1 MRPDGG
7 TAGRALVLPGTVGDY
22 LSPMNRR
29 LLCLHGHFYQ
39 PPRENPW
46 IEEVEVQDTAAPFH
60 DWNERIAAEC
70 YGPNA
75 AARLKNGGGYI
86 KDIVNNY
93 RHISFNFGP
102 TLLAWMERSAP
113 EIYRRVLEADAESVR
128 RRGHGNAI
136 AQAYAHAILPLA
148 NDRDRK
154 TQIRWGLHDFRRR
167 FGRAA
172 EGMWLPE
179 TAADLATLRA
189 LADEGVQLTVL
200 SPHQALRVRSAG
212 GEWED
217 ARNAQFDPTLPYTV
231 DLRDGRQI
239 AVFFYDGPIARGIAF
254 GEGLASGE
262 ELVQR
267 LEQGF
272 NDARTHDEVLAV
284 AVDGETFGHHKKGG
298 DEVLAAA
305 LRHLQHREDVELVN
319 LAQALALF
327 PPEHEAEIAEG
338 SSWSCMHGVERW
350 RSDCGCHTGGQ
361 PGWHQKWRGPLRD
374 ALDLLRDRLA
384 ELYQREAA
392 PLLRDPWRARDE
404 LIELVIDPER
414 RRAIEFVERQAGRAL
429 DEPERVKALKLLEM
443 QRQALLMYTS
453 CGWFFS
459 EISGIET
466 VQILKYAARALQL
479 AREVGGADLEPEFAQ
494 ALSRAPS
501 NVPELGDG
509 AWVYEALVKPSVVS
523 LEGVAAH
530 YAVAGL
536 FDEYGKADQ
545 LFCYDVALRGRR
557 REKGGSAT
565 LAMSRL
571 EIRSRLTHERRDLS
585 ACVLHFSGSDIR
597 CGLRPYDAHAH
608 PEAEKRLFGRFAAL
622 SLAQM
627 VREIDF
633 DFPGRDYTLRD
644 LFLDERRRLAG
655 QLLDETM
662 RRYEDDYL
670 QIYESNRRLIDFL
683 REIDSPVPRPLQVA
697 TDVALTRQAQ
707 QCARAL
713 ADGKIDL
720 TTAQAELLATA
731 QVARRLGARI
741 DPAAVQALFHELLHR
756 LVEQLLGGGAGEA
769 APQLAGV
776 LELAARLG
784 IHLDL
789 WEAQNRLWD
798 AAEEVR
804 VETDQL
810 ARLSRALWFDERTL
824 AARAQTS
831 QRPPAPS
838 QAAAAL

>member
-1 MRPDGG
+1 
-7 TAGRALVLPGTVGDY
+7 
-22 LSPMNRR
+22 
-29 LLCLHGHFYQ
+29 
-39 PPRENPW
+39 
-46 IEEVEVQDTAAPFH
+46 
-60 DWNERIAAEC
+60 
-70 YGPNA
+70 
-75 AARLKNGGGYI
+75 
-86 KDIVNNY
+86 
-93 RHISFNFGP
+93 
-102 TLLAWMERSAP
+102 
-113 EIYRRVLEADAESVR
+113 
-128 RRGHGNAI
+128 I
-136 AQAYAHAILPLA
+136 AQAYAHTILPLS
-148 NDRDRK
+148 NDRDRR

-167 FGRAA
+167 FGRPA

-179 TAADLATLRA
+179 TAADLSTLRA
-189 LADEGVQLTVL
+189 LADEGLQFTVL
-200 SPHQALRVRSAG
+200 SPHQALRVRARG
-212 GEWED
+212 AEWED
-217 ARNAQFDPTLPYTV
+217 ARNAQFDPTLPYKV
-231 DLRDGRQI
+231 DLRDGRHI

-272 NDARTHDEVLAV
+272 NDARAHHEVLTV

-305 LRHLQHREDVELVN
+305 LRHLQQREDVELVN
-319 LAQALALF
+319 LAQALSLF

-350 RSDCGCHTGGQ
+350 RSDCGCQTGGQ
-361 PGWHQKWRGPLRD
+361 PGWHQRWRSPLRD

-384 ELYQREAA
+384 ALYEREAA

-414 RRAIEFVERQAGRAL
+414 RRAAEFVDRQAGRAL
-429 DEPERVKALKLLEM
+429 DELDRVKSLKLLEM

-459 EISGIET
+459 EISGLET

-479 AREVGGADLEPEFAQ
+479 AREVSGDDLEPAFAE
-494 ALSRAPS
+494 ALAKAPS

-509 AWVYEALVKPSVVS
+509 AKVYEAMVKPSVVS

-530 YAVAGL
+530 YAIAEL

-545 LFCYDVALRGRR
+545 VFCYDVALRGRR

-571 EIRSRLTHERRDLS
+571 EIRSRVTHERRDLS

-597 CGLRPYDAHAH
+597 CGLRPYDSHAHA
-608 PEAEKRLFGRFAAL
+608 EAEKRLFGKFAAL

-627 VREIDF
+627 VREIDRE
-633 DFPGRDYTLRD
+633 FPGRDYTLRD

-697 TDVALTRQAQ
+697 TDVALTHQAQ

-713 ADGKIDL
+713 ALGKIDL
-720 TTAQAELLATA
+720 ASAQTELLAAA
-731 QVARRLGARI
+731 QLARRLGARI
-741 DPAAVQALFHELLHR
+741 DPAAMQVPFHQLLHELVER
-756 LVEQLLGGGAGEA
+756 LLSGGAAEA

-784 IHLDL
+784 LHLDL

-798 AAEEVR
+798 ATEEVR
-804 VETDQL
+804 LEPDPMG
-810 ARLSRALWFDERTL
+810 RLLRAFWFDERTL
-824 AARAQTS
+824 TARAQS
-831 QRPPAPS
+831 PRRQAAVS